1 MPGSLSFR
9 NPFSGCGVSA
19 IEIAQLNAQIVAIR
33 ASLARIEIALSTVQ
47 TQGVKILA
55 NNDQF
60 LADEAQLK
68 TAVQA
73 NTAAIANLG
82 TLVSADT
89 ASIASL
95 TQQIAVLQASNPG
108 IDLTGLEQD
117 IAALAANNTAA
128 ATILTPA
135 PVAPVIP

>member
-33 ASLARIEIALSTVQ
+33 ASLARIEIALTTVQ
-47 TQGVKILA
+47 NQGVKLLG
-55 NNDQF
+55 NNDKF

-68 TAVQA
+68 TAVDA
-73 NTAAIANLG
+73 NTAAINNLG

-89 ASIASL
+89 ASIANL
-95 TQQIAVLQASNPG
+95 TQQIKVLQEANPD

-135 PVAPVIP
+135 PIAPAA

>member
-33 ASLARIEIALSTVQ
+33 ASLARIEIALTTVQ
-47 TQGVKILA
+47 NQGVKLLG
-55 NNDQF
+55 NNDKF

-68 TAVQA
+68 TAVDA
-73 NTAAIANLG
+73 NTAAINNLG

-89 ASIASL
+89 ASIANL
-95 TQQIAVLQASNPG
+95 TQQIADLKAANPD

-128 ATILTPA
+128 ASILTPA
-135 PVAPVIP
+135 PVAPAA

>member
-33 ASLARIEIALSTVQ
+33 ASLARVEIALTTVQ
-47 TQGVKILA
+47 NQGVKLLG
-55 NNDQF
+55 NNDKF

-68 TAVQA
+68 TAVDA
-73 NTAAIANLG
+73 NTAAINNLG

-95 TQQIAVLQASNPG
+95 TQQIKVLQDANPD